1 MCILEQ
7 CLELAARPSSPAQ
20 ARRFVADVLR
30 RHGVNGIT
38 GVTGDCMLLTSEL
51 VTNALLYARTAVDL
65 TVRFGPGLVRVAVGD
80 ESPLPPVPRSASAE
94 AESGRG
100 LALVEAIS
108 IAWGV
113 EAAGRG
119 KQVWF
124 EVSL

>member
-1 MCILEQ
+1 MCMLEQ
-7 CLELAARPSSPAQ
+7 CLELPARPSSPAQ

-30 RHGVNGIT
+30 QHGVN

-51 VTNALLYARTAVDL
+51 VTNALLYARSAVDL
-65 TVRFGPGLVRVAVGD
+65 TVRFGPGLVHVAVGD
-80 ESPLPPVPRSASAE
+80 ESPLPPVPRSAGVE

-108 IAWGV
+108 TSWGV

>member
-1 MCILEQ
+1 MLEQ
-7 CLELAARPSSPAQ
+7 CLELPARPSSSAR

-30 RHGVNGIT
+30 QQGIG

-51 VTNALLYARTAVDL
+51 VTNALLYARSAVDL
-65 TVRFGPGLVRVAVGD
+65 KVVFGPGLVRVAVGD
-80 ESPLPPVPRSASAE
+80 ESPLPPVPRSAGAE

-100 LALVEAIS
+100 LALVDAIS
-108 IAWGV
+108 SAWGV